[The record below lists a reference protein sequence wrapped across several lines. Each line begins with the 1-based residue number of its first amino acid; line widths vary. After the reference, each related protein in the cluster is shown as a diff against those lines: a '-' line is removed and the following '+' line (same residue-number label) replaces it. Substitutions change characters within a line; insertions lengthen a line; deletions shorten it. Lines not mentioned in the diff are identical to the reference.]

1 MTPTARS
8 MKLLRDRGY
17 IVCRVEQRVPH
28 SFRTRDAF
36 NFGDLLAAACAT
48 AETFG
53 TIALVQV
60 TTASHLANRERK
72 ARDLT
77 ECWRWIRAGGR
88 VFLHGWAK
96 KGPRGKRKVWTCT
109 EREIC

>member
-36 NFGDLLAAACAT
+36 NFGDLLAATSRC
-48 AETFG
+48 G
-53 TIALVQV
+53 SQIALVQV
-60 TTASHLANRERK
+60 TTTSHLSNREKK
-72 ARDLT
+72 ARDLP
-77 ECWRWIRAGGR
+77 ECWKWIDAGGR